1 MFMPQ
6 EPWII
11 SRGGGGGVTFN
22 GTPSLQSLA
31 TVTKSDCVY
40 NVILL
45 CTD

>member
-11 SRGGGGGVTFN
+11 SRGGVTFN
-22 GTPSLQSLA
+22 GTTALQSLA